1 MNTTEEG
8 RTQASTTPGT
18 QNGQPPVF
26 ATTHW
31 SAVLTAGSGDTPRA
45 RTALGGL
52 CQTYWYPLY
61 AYIRRRGHPAHDAQ
75 DLTQEFFAQLLER
88 RSLASANPQRGR
100 FRTFLLTALNH
111 FLANEWHKART
122 GRRGGGNPILSLDW
136 AGAEQRF
143 DLEPADRR
151 SPDKLFEKQWALTLL
166 SEVLNRLEAEYQQ
179 ERKLELFTALKQTLT
194 GSRESQPYV
203 ELAAKLAMHEGA
215 IKVAV
220 HRLRKRYRDLIRA
233 AIADT
238 LDETQNIDDEM
249 QHLFRALTEK

>member
-1 MNTTEEG
+1 M
-8 RTQASTTPGT
+8 
-18 QNGQPPVF
+18 
-26 ATTHW
+26 
-31 SAVLTAGSGDTPRA
+31 
-45 RTALGGL
+45 
-52 CQTYWYPLY
+52 
-61 AYIRRRGHPAHDAQ
+61 
-75 DLTQEFFAQLLER
+75 
-88 RSLASANPQRGR
+88 
-100 FRTFLLTALNH
+100 
-111 FLANEWHKART
+111 
-122 GRRGGGNPILSLDW
+122 
-136 AGAEQRF
+136 
-143 DLEPADRR
+143 
-151 SPDKLFEKQWALTLL
+151 TLL